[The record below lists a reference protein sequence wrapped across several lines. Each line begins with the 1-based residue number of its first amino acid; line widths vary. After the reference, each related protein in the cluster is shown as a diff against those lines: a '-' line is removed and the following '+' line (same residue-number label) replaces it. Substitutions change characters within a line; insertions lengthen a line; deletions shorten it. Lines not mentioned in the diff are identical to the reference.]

1 MSKNLGITLGLIMA
15 AVLAAGLLVAL
26 NGRDGATETPSAQP
40 APARPDPTAP
50 TSAPTAPTAPAEL
63 LVREN
68 SRYLDQVEESP
79 VTVVEFLDFE
89 CEACRA
95 QFPVMEQIR
104 EDYDGRINMVIR
116 YFPLPGHTS
125 SEPAAAAVE
134 AAAHQ
139 GALEEM
145 YARMYETQAEWGGSQ
160 ESQDEVFVGFAED
173 LGLDMDEFVE
183 TMESTDTRERVAS
196 DFEDGV
202 DLGIQ
207 GTPTIFV
214 NGRLAPSM
222 PTYEVLSAMIDAEL
236 EG

>member
-1 MSKNLGITLGLIMA
+1 MSKNLGITLGLIMV
-15 AVLAAGLLVAL
+15 AVIGAGLLMAL
-26 NGRDGATETPSAQP
+26 NDRDSTAGPQAA
-40 APARPDPTAP
+40 PTAP
-50 TSAPTAPTAPAEL
+50 TGQDPTTAPAAPTAPAEL

-134 AAAHQ
+134 AAAQQ

-145 YARMYETQAEWGGSQ
+145 YARMYETQAEWG
-160 ESQDEVFVGFAED
+160 ESREPQTDVFVGFAED
-173 LGLDMDEFVE
+173 LGLDMDEFVA
-183 TMESTDTRERVAS
+183 TMESTETQERVAS

-202 DLGIQ
+202 ALGVQ

-214 NGRLAPSM
+214 NGRPAPSM
-222 PTYEVLSAMIDAEL
+222 PTYEVLSSMIDAEL
-236 EG
+236 EE